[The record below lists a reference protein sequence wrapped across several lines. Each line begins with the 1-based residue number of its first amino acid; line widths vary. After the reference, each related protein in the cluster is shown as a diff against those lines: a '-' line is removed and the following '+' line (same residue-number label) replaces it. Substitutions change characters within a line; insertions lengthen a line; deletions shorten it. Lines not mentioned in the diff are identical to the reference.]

1 MEYRHNKRI
10 YPSFTRNAYNF
21 SNVLCGNKITR
32 KLYDVPKTILKSLNK
47 VKIPFAVITSSFL
60 FSNITQAATFDIGN
74 HKGIISSIASRGSDN
89 GSALKDIT
97 SFVNEIRG
105 VIQWLKNINDHIYQW
120 SLDLL
125 SFTYETL
132 VNVVL
137 HVPLFL
143 FNNSFVKNTSI
154 TFSIISISVVILLT
168 MYEMIMKMLRKKH
181 TNFKTVLKKFP
192 IAVGITGFAPF
203 LFEQSFKLINKLT
216 KGITE
221 IGGTILDGKTFANL
235 VTVGSVDTLILLLF
249 DFTLLGLLVP
259 IFLQQGR
266 RWWNLFCLS
275 AITPLALTSWIFDRH
290 SHMFDQWWN
299 SIKRISVIQL
309 VYSVFIVLMGVFIYG
324 TRFISPEYFLI
335 KLIIVIGGLHSLA
348 NPPQMVKSY
357 TRGEGDIFDMYDG
370 YKKTALGVFNTATLR
385 NLRPIQFLRKQKQT
399 KLATISK
406 LRKQTGKRYVDD
418 LLKR

>member
-1 MEYRHNKRI
+1 MDE
-10 YPSFTRNAYNF
+10 
-21 SNVLCGNKITR
+21 
-32 KLYDVPKTILKSLNK
+32 
-47 VKIPFAVITSSFL
+47 
-60 FSNITQAATFDIGN
+60 
-74 HKGIISSIASRGSDN
+74 HKGIISALTSRRGSAT

-97 SFVNEIRG
+97 SFINEIRRA
-105 VIQWLKNINDHIYQW
+105 IDWLKNINDHIYQW

-154 TFSIISISVVILLT
+154 TFSIISISVLVLLT

-181 TNFKTVLKKFP
+181 TDFRTVLKKFP
-192 IAVGITGFAPF
+192 IAIGVTGFAPF
-203 LFEQSFKLINKLT
+203 LFEQAFKLINKLT

-221 IGGTILDGKTFANL
+221 IGGSVLDGKAFANL
-235 VTVGSVDTLILLLF
+235 VTADSVDTVVLLLF
-249 DFTLLGLLVP
+249 DLTLLGLLVP

-290 SHMFDQWWN
+290 SHMFEQWWN

-309 VYSVFIVLMGVFIYG
+309 VYSVFIVLLGVFIYG

-335 KLIIVIGGLHSLA
+335 KLVITIGALHSLA
-348 NPPQMVKSY
+348 NPPQIVKSY
-357 TRGEGDIFDMYDG
+357 ARGEGDIFDMYDG
-370 YKKTALGVFNTATLR
+370 YKKTAVGVFNTITMR
-385 NLRPIQFLRKQKQT
+385 NLRPIQFLRQQKQN

-406 LRKQTGKRYVDD
+406 LRKENGRRYVDD
-418 LLKR
+418 LLRK